1 MNERIKELFVRAYG
15 YVPLPIEDHI
25 SPEMERFA
33 ELMVVEFTETVKQ
46 TANELAESGFRQ
58 GQSEEEVMKSVNGAL
73 AVLKVMRERFEVGM
87 TTEDKK
93 TLIKELLG
101 VKND

>member
-1 MNERIKELFVRAYG
+1 MNTRIQELFVRAYG

-25 SPEMERFA
+25 SSEMKKFA

-46 TANELAESGFRQ
+46 TANGLAESGFRQ

-73 AVLKVMRERFEVGM
+73 AVLKGIVAKF
-87 TTEDKK
+87 
-93 TLIKELLG
+93 G
-101 VKND
+101 VEE

>member
-1 MNERIKELFVRAYG
+1 MMNTRIQELFVRAYG
-15 YVPLPIEDHI
+15 YVPLPVEDHI

-46 TANELAESGFRQ
+46 TANKLAESGFRQ

-73 AVLKVMRERFEVGM
+73 AVLKGIVAKF
-87 TTEDKK
+87 
-93 TLIKELLG
+93 G
-101 VKND
+101 VE

>member
-1 MNERIKELFVRAYG
+1 
-15 YVPLPIEDHI
+15 
-25 SPEMERFA
+25 MEKFA